1 MFFLRNCSVGVK
13 EGGRGKGGHIG
24 NNIVQ
29 VENTQNSKHAK
40 QKYFPEMVDFGKEQ
54 GFHKGMGE
62 CFARAK
68 CLFPSVQLVFKSCFV
83 LILQKCFELDIRF
96 LMQKW
101 NKYHLPAG

>member
-1 MFFLRNCSVGVK
+1 MPLR
-13 EGGRGKGGHIG
+13 RGKVVYLGLITSKFDHNG

-29 VENTQNSKHAK
+29 VENMQNTKHAK

-62 CFARAK
+62 CLARAK
-68 CLFPSVQLVFKSCFV
+68 CLFPSVQLVFKSCLV
-83 LILQKCFELDIRF
+83 LILQKCFELNIQF